1 MKEIKLIIVEDHTMV
16 REMWKILLTPAKGFK
31 ILADCGNIAE
41 AKELIQN
48 LKADV
53 IMLDLNL
60 AGDSGFDLIPDIVHY
75 AEDTKLLVVSMHSLV
90 SYAKKAMR
98 MGASGYVTKNSTN
111 DELIDA
117 IREVA
122 NGKKYICKEVSAL
135 MSGDSSLASEDSPD
149 INNLSSREIEIVQ
162 FIKKGKSSK
171 EIAETLELS
180 LRTVEAHR
188 YNILHKL
195 KLKNTASLISFIAK
209 TDIGI

>member
-1 MKEIKLIIVEDHTMV
+1 MKEIRLIIIEDHTMV

-31 ILADCGNIAE
+31 ILADCGTINE
-41 AKELIQN
+41 AKDLIQQSE
-48 LKADV
+48 ADV

-60 AGDSGFDLIPDIVHY
+60 AGDSGFNLIPDIMHF
-75 AEDTKLLVVSMHSLV
+75 ASHAGLLVVSMHSLA
-90 SYAKKAMR
+90 SYAKKALR

-122 NGKKYICKEVSAL
+122 NGKKYICKEVEAL
-135 MSGDSSLASEDSPD
+135 MSGDSPAAGEGSPD
-149 INNLSSREIEIVQ
+149 INNLSPREIEIVQ
-162 FIKKGKSSK
+162 HIKRGKSSK

-195 KLKNTASLISFIAK
+195 KLRNTASLINFISK

>member
-1 MKEIKLIIVEDHTMV
+1 MKEVKLIIIEDHTMV
-16 REMWKILLTPAKGFK
+16 REMWKILLTPARGFI
-31 ILADCGNIAE
+31 ILADCGGVTE
-41 AKELIQN
+41 AKKIITQM
-48 LKADV
+48 KADV
-53 IMLDLNL
+53 IMLDINL
-60 AGDSGFDLIPDIVHY
+60 AGDSGFDLIPDIMHY
-75 AEDTKLLVVSMHSLV
+75 APGTKLLVVSMHSLA

-111 DELIDA
+111 DELVDA

-122 NGKKYICKEVSAL
+122 NGKKYICKEVAAL
-135 MSGDSSLASEDSPD
+135 MSGDAPPAGDDSPD

-171 EIAETLELS
+171 EIAETLDLS

-195 KLKNTASLISFIAK
+195 KLKNTASLISYISK

>member
-1 MKEIKLIIVEDHTMV
+1 MKEIRLFIIEDHTMV
-16 REMWKILLTPAKGFK
+16 REMWKILLTPDKGFK
-31 ILADCGNIAE
+31 ILADCGTLSE
-41 AKELIQN
+41 AKDLIQRSE
-48 LKADV
+48 ADV

-60 AGDSGFDLIPDIVHY
+60 AGDSGFNLIPDIVHFTPN
-75 AEDTKLLVVSMHSLV
+75 AKLLVVSMHSHA

-98 MGASGYVTKNSTN
+98 MGAVGYVTKNSTN

-122 NGKKYICKEVSAL
+122 KGKKYICREVTGL
-135 MSGDSSLASEDSPD
+135 MSGDYPATAEDSPD
-149 INNLSSREIEIVQ
+149 INNLSKREIEIVQ

-195 KLKNTASLISFIAK
+195 KLRNTASLINFISK

>member
-1 MKEIKLIIVEDHTMV
+1 MV

-31 ILADCGNIAE
+31 ILADCGSVDE
-41 AKELIQN
+41 AKQLIQQM
-48 LKADV
+48 KADV

-60 AGDSGFDLIPDIVHY
+60 AGDSGFDLIPDIMHY
-75 AEDTKLLVVSMHSLV
+75 ASGTKLLVVSMHSLA

-122 NGKKYICKEVSAL
+122 RGKRYICKEVAAL
-135 MSGDSSLASEDSPD
+135 MSGDAPAAGVDSPD
-149 INNLSSREIEIVQ
+149 INNLSNREIEIVQ

-195 KLKNTASLISFIAK
+195 KLKNTASLISFISK